1 MEEWWKVDVRK
12 QQQVE
17 TTVVVHELRFIIH
30 VVVVIRQVTSGSS
43 PFGVV
48 EADYSGMFQA
58 RIGGETG
65 NLGSCL
71 VIEIP
76 VPVPAPAP
84 PAINNTTTIIPAA
97 SDFSH
102 AARK

>member
-30 VVVVIRQVTSGSS
+30 IVVVIRQVTSGQ
-43 PFGVV
+43 VLL
-48 EADYSGMFQA
+48 ALWR
-58 RIGGETG
+58 RITPECFKQELEETG

-97 SDFSH
+97 SEFSH